1 MGEACGSGAAPLSRA
16 LARAALWQSV
26 CVRGAAPGPPGL
38 GAVLPGRVHG
48 RPVRAASLLAAHAAG
63 AGRSVRLRRQ
73 LPAEAATRPS
83 RRPLSRVA
91 RALCGARLTPVRR
104 RCKRFT
110 LPAGGRMLR
119 RCAWDIAQCVIAQQ
133 AAQLPVGLGDAG
145 GNAGRQRA
153 ELPEAL
159 RLAARTQCST
169 CRGGRG
175 SSNQRKH
182 KQALTARSNMR
193 ACITCRGSTV
203 LLRLNNC
210 MTAKVPTVDV
220 THADLRATKIS
231 S

>member
-1 MGEACGSGAAPLSRA
+1 M
-16 LARAALWQSV
+16 
-26 CVRGAAPGPPGL
+26 
-38 GAVLPGRVHG
+38 
-48 RPVRAASLLAAHAAG
+48 RAASLLAVRASG

-73 LPAEAATRPS
+73 LPAEAATRPGS
-83 RRPLSRVA
+83 RPLSRVA

-110 LPAGGRMLR
+110 VPAGGRMLR
-119 RCAWDIAQCVIAQQ
+119 RCARDIALCVIAQQ

-182 KQALTARSNMR
+182 EQALTVHSNVQ
-193 ACITCRGSTV
+193 ACIKCRGSTV
-203 LLRLNNC
+203 LLRLDNVRLP
-210 MTAKVPTVDV
+210 K
-220 THADLRATKIS
+220 K
-231 S
+231 